1 MASGKSMAEFDIDL
15 QSIQE
20 VRRLCERARA
30 AQREFL
36 NYSQEQ
42 VDRICAAMAEAAF
55 NESGKLARLAVE
67 ETTYGVVEHKVVKNQ
82 FGSKMVWDSI
92 KDLKTV
98 GVIRRDDAH
107 KIVEIGWP
115 HGVVA
120 AFSPSTNPTST
131 VMFKTLIAVKAR
143 NAIVHSPHPSA
154 IKCSL
159 ETIRVMVD
167 AGERAGMPKGL
178 VSCLSIVTIPALDAL
193 MKHWAVSLILA
204 TGGHAV
210 VNAAHSSGKPAIG
223 VGPGNVP
230 VYVDR
235 SADLVKAARD
245 LVNSKSFDNSTICA
259 SEQSAIVDTPVE
271 KQFAAEMERNGAYFM
286 DGAQIAAMSKVI
298 HKPDGMPIPKAVG
311 KSPQELAKMAG
322 INVPSSARILVARLN
337 GIGPEWPLSRE
348 KLTTVLAFYT
358 ANGWEQGCDM
368 CIQQLKFGGDGHTLV
383 IHSRDENVIMRFGLE
398 KPAFRILVNTMATL
412 GAIGYTTDLDPS
424 MTLATGGIGGGVF
437 SDNITV
443 RHVMN
448 VKRIAWETREWKGF
462 QPIDQSSPLDSYS
475 RDQLEEIVRRVVK
488 EVRAGK

>member
-1 MASGKSMAEFDIDL
+1 MAELDTDL

-20 VRRLCERARA
+20 VRRLCERART

-42 VDRICAAMAEAAF
+42 VDRICAAMAEAA
-55 NESGKLARLAVE
+55 SGASAMLAQLAVD
-67 ETTYGVVEHKVVKNQ
+67 ETTYGVVAHKVIKNQ
-82 FGSKMVWDSI
+82 FGSRMVWDSI
-92 KDLKTV
+92 RDTKTV
-98 GVIRRDDAH
+98 GVIRRDDPH
-107 KIVEIGWP
+107 KIIEIGWP
-115 HGVVA
+115 HGVIA

-159 ETIRVMVD
+159 ETIRVMVE
-167 AGERAGMPKGL
+167 AGERAGMPRGL

-230 VYVDR
+230 VYIDR
-235 SADLVKAARD
+235 SANIPKAARD
-245 LVNSKSFDNSTICA
+245 LVNSKAFDNSTICA
-259 SEQSAIVDTPVE
+259 SEQSAIVDSPVE
-271 KQFAAEMERNGAYFM
+271 DRFASEMERNGAYFM
-286 DGAQIAAMSKVI
+286 DEAQISAMSKII
-298 HKPDGMPIPKAVG
+298 HKSDGMPNPKAVG
-311 KSPQELAKMAG
+311 KSPQVLAQMAG
-322 INVPSSARILVARLN
+322 ISVPPSARILVARLK

-348 KLTTVLAFYT
+348 KLTTVLAYYSV
-358 ANGWEQGCDM
+358 NGWEQGCDM
-368 CIQQLKFGGDGHTLV
+368 CIEQLKFGGDGHTLV
-383 IHSRDENVIMRFGLE
+383 IDALDEDVIMRFGLE

-412 GAIGYTTDLDPS
+412 GAIGYSTDLDPS

-448 VKRIAWETREWKGF
+448 VKRIAWETREWVGAE
-462 QPIDQSSPLDSYS
+462 SSASNSPADSYT
-475 RDQLEEIVRRVVK
+475 RDQLEEIVRRVVS
-488 EVRAGK
+488 EVRAGR